1 MKLLKVFIDFWGTHL
16 LNLFTAKTHLCMF
29 PHTKLKPTIEREQ
42 ITQTKNEEQ
51 RNAGKLLQNTQQTP
65 TTPHVLEAQ

>member
-1 MKLLKVFIDFWGTHL
+1 MLTVFIDFWGTHL
-16 LNLFTAKTHLCMF
+16 INLFTAKPHLCMF

-42 ITQTKNEEQ
+42 ITLTKNEEQ

>member
-1 MKLLKVFIDFWGTHL
+1 MKLLTVFIDFWGTHL

-42 ITQTKNEEQ
+42 ITLTKNEEQ

-65 TTPHVLEAQ
+65 TTPHMLEAQ

>member
-1 MKLLKVFIDFWGTHL
+1 MKLLTVFIDFWGTHL

-42 ITQTKNEEQ
+42 ITPTKNEEQ
-51 RNAGKLLQNTQQTP
+51 QKLLQNTQQTP
-65 TTPHVLEAQ
+65 NTPHVLESQ